1 MARCELGY
9 SVQQLSTN
17 VRDCVYVCTTARW
30 PVPWELGCEFVSELS
45 ASSESNRIA
54 NVCENKIL

>member
-1 MARCELGY
+1 MRTRILGTTAI
-9 SVQQLSTN
+9 LPN

>member
-45 ASSESNRIA
+45 ASSE
-54 NVCENKIL
+54 